1 MTLILCVQNTQ
12 YISLISVHG
21 ASFFVIYSYS
31 FGYTQLLR
39 NMLYPCTSPQTKP
52 KNKFLQKSTI
62 YLRKEH

>member
-21 ASFFVIYSYS
+21 ASFYVIQ
-31 FGYTQLLR
+31 YTQLLR